1 MFLVSSFSILL
12 QELSVVMT
20 TPSFHNFLT
29 ILTGWVFAKRRTV
42 TGMLTA
48 AGVAGKRHHASF
60 HRLFATAQWSLDA
73 LGLAVFRLVE
83 PLLGQGTVFLALDD
97 TLARKRGLKV
107 FGVGMHHDPLL
118 SSRKTALTNWGHC
131 WVVLGVICKLPFCGE
146 RSFCLPVL
154 FRLYVPKRV
163 ADRRRLAYR
172 T

>member
-97 TLARKRGLKV
+97 TLARKRGLKG

-118 SSRKTALTNWGHC
+118 SSRGMAITNWGHS
-131 WVVLGVICKLPFCGE
+131 WVVLGVVVRLSLWPD
-146 RSFCLPVL
+146 RALCLPIL
-154 FRLYVPKRV
+154 FRMYL
-163 ADRRRLAYR
+163 
-172 T
+172 